1 MCVVCEPQNE
11 HARHGHKLLLQSAA
25 YFGADLKEA
34 ALGIDAVRFHELR
47 PSPILLALPLG
58 LLLALKQQQQL
69 SLIERLFADRQ
80 GFLSWYEHSFV
91 ADSGACLVWEA
102 GLGLQSSERF
112 SHSGK
117 EQLRL
122 RVRGFRCTA
131 IEFLLS
137 LAFAPL
143 SWLCQ
148 VDSSVDSMKPEAAN
162 ITDKATAAAGQVLGV
177 EREPQWAEVLSLLD
191 FTIFEVYGEE
201 YYIEEF
207 LRRDYRQRLCDLWQK
222 YWR

>member
-1 MCVVCEPQNE
+1 MCVVYEPQNE
-11 HARHGHKLLLQSAA
+11 HARHGHKLLLQSAT
-25 YFGADLKEA
+25 YFGADLREA
-34 ALGIDAVRFHELR
+34 AQGIDVVRFYELR
-47 PSPILLALPLG
+47 PLPILMALPLG

-80 GFLSWYEHSFV
+80 GFLYWYERSFV
-91 ADSGACLVWEA
+91 ADSSACLVWEA

-117 EQLRL
+117 EQLRF

-137 LAFAPL
+137 LAFAPF

-148 VDSSVDSMKPEAAN
+148 VDSVDSLTSETAN
-162 ITDKATAAAGQVLGV
+162 ITDKTTAAAGQLLSV
-177 EREPQWAEVLSLLD
+177 EREPQLAEVLSLLD
-191 FTIFEVYGEE
+191 FTIFEVYGEG
-201 YYIEEF
+201 YYIEEI
-207 LRRDYRQRLCDLWQK
+207 LRRDYRQRLRELWQI
-222 YWR
+222 YWS